1 MISIVAYNPRWPA
14 VFASLR
20 DGLVGPLRGLASHI
34 EHVGSTAVPG
44 LAAKDVID
52 LTAVV
57 PSLDHLPAVIGRLAP
72 LGYSHEGDL
81 GVTGRHAFT
90 TPAGAPAHH
99 LYVCAHDN
107 PDFARVL
114 AFRDYLRT
122 HPDTARAYA
131 ELKYFLADRFR
142 DDRAG
147 YTAAKSAFISRIVTT
162 AMDAG
167 DS

>member
-1 MISIVAYNPRWPA
+1 MIEIVAYDPRWPA

-20 DGLVGPLRGLASHI
+20 DRLLGPLDGLVSRF

-57 PSLDHLPAVIGRLAP
+57 PSLSLLPAAIGRLAP

-81 GVTGRHAFT
+81 GVPGRHAFT
-90 TPAGAPAHH
+90 TPAGAPPHH
-99 LYVCAHDN
+99 LYLCAFDN
-107 PDFARVL
+107 PDFADVL

-131 ELKYFLADRFR
+131 ELKYFLASRFR

-147 YTAAKSAFISRIVTT
+147 YTAAKSAFITRIVAT
-162 AMDAG
+162 ATKVADA
-167 DS
+167 

>member
-1 MISIVAYNPRWPA
+1 VISIVPYDPRWPA

-20 DGLVGPLRGLASHI
+20 ERLVEPLRGLASRF

-52 LTAVV
+52 LTVVV

-81 GVTGRHAFT
+81 GVPGRHAFAA
-90 TPAGAPAHH
+90 PDDVPAHH

-107 PDFARVL
+107 PDLAHVL

-147 YTAAKSAFISRIVTT
+147 YTAAKSAFITRIVAT
-162 AMDAG
+162 AMNAG

>member
-1 MISIVAYNPRWPA
+1 MIEIVAYDRRWPS
-14 VFASLR
+14 VFASLQ
-20 DGLVGPLRGLASHI
+20 DGLVGPLAGLVDRI

-44 LAAKDVID
+44 LAARDVID

-57 PSLDHLPAVIGRLAP
+57 DTLGHLPAVIGRLAP

-99 LYVCAHDN
+99 LYVCTADN
-107 PDFARVL
+107 LDFAQML

-131 ELKYFLADRFR
+131 ELKYFLASRFR

-147 YTAAKSAFISRIVTT
+147 YTAAKSAFITRIVAT
-162 AMDAG
+162 AAKIT

>member
-1 MISIVAYNPRWPA
+1 MIEIVGYDPRWPA

-20 DGLVGPLRGLASHI
+20 DSLLGPLTGLVSRF

-57 PSLDHLPAVIGRLAP
+57 TSLDHLPAVIGRLAP

-81 GVTGRHAFT
+81 GITGRHAFT
-90 TPAGAPAHH
+90 TPVGAPAHH
-99 LYVCAHDN
+99 LYVCASDN

-114 AFRDYLRT
+114 AFRDYLRI

-131 ELKYFLADRFR
+131 ELKYFLAERFR
-142 DDRAG
+142 DDPAG
-147 YTAAKSAFISRIVTT
+147 YTAAKSAFITRIVAT
-162 AMDAG
+162 AMEV
-167 DS
+167 S

>member
-1 MISIVAYNPRWPA
+1 VIEIVAYDPRWPS

-20 DGLVGPLRGLASHI
+20 DRLVGPLTGLVDRI

-44 LAAKDVID
+44 LAAKAVID

-57 PSLDHLPAVIGRLAP
+57 DTLDHLPAVIGRLAP

-81 GVTGRHAFT
+81 GVTGRHAFA
-90 TPAGAPAHH
+90 TPPGVPAHH
-99 LYVCAHDN
+99 LYVCAADN
-107 PDFARVL
+107 PDFTRVL

-131 ELKYFLADRFR
+131 ELKYFLAERFHE
-142 DDRAG
+142 DRAG
-147 YTAAKSAFISRIVTT
+147 YTAAKSAFITRIVAT
-162 AMDAG
+162 ATKVAG
-167 DS
+167 S